1 MTPNDSK
8 LIISV
13 IGAGQRSEQSLSLA
27 YEVGQELAKRNVI
40 LICGGLGGVMEA
52 VCRGAQELGGTT
64 IGILPGNNPKD
75 ANPYVSIPITTGLGH
90 TRNTIVA
97 KGGRAVI
104 AIDGSY
110 GTLSEIAHALIE
122 GIPVIG
128 LGTWALSIDGRPDS
142 SIIEA
147 DTPLEAV
154 DQAIK
159 EALNEDQRDAFNR
172 PQ

>member
-1 MTPNDSK
+1 MSTSTK
-8 LIISV
+8 T
-13 IGAGQRSEQSLSLA
+13 E
-27 YEVGQELAKRNVI
+27 
-40 LICGGLGGVMEA
+40 
-52 VCRGAQELGGTT
+52 
-64 IGILPGNNPKD
+64 
-75 ANPYVSIPITTGLGH
+75 SIPITTGLGH

-97 KGGRAVI
+97 KSGRAVI

-128 LGTWALSIDGRPDS
+128 LGTWALSIDGKLDS

-154 DQAIK
+154 DKAIK
-159 EALNEDQRDAFNR
+159 EALNEGQKDAFKR
-172 PQ
+172 RQ